1 VELWGGHECTVNR
14 VESRYCDQNRLTGH
28 DHRIEDLQLFAELG
42 VRALRYPVL
51 WERVGPDRPGS
62 YDFSWSDARIAELKR
77 LGIRPIL
84 GLLHHGSGPHFTS
97 LVDPDMPRLFG
108 DYARA
113 VAERY
118 PHVEDWTPV
127 NEPLTTAR
135 FAGLYGHWHP
145 HGRDET
151 TFLACL
157 LTEIEATI
165 AAMKA
170 VRSVNPHARLIQTDD
185 LGETYGTPEMQPL
198 IDHYNARRWLG
209 WDLLTGRVDENHYYW
224 PWIARAG
231 LGDRAKALAADPCPP
246 DIIGVNHYVT
256 SDRFVDHRLEL
267 YPDLKKPEVGF
278 HDFTATRVMD
288 PPPPGLASA
297 LRQAW
302 HRYGIPVAVTESH
315 LGCTREEQM
324 RWLAESWGT
333 CLKLNDEGVD
343 VRALTAWALLGNYDW
358 CSLLTVHANRYE
370 GGPFDVRAG
379 VPRPTALTR
388 VLKAFGG
395 DAQAQDWLD
404 SHPAMGRPGWWRRDI
419 RLEHAP
425 YVWTERTPDVEE
437 KAGQPI
443 LITGASGTLGQAL
456 ARACELRGLDH
467 VLTDRAACAIDDPRS
482 IGAALD
488 AHQPWAVINAAGWV
502 RVDDAE
508 SARAACF
515 RANAEGAELMAQ
527 ACAERGLKYTV
538 FSSDL
543 VFDGLKN
550 DAYVE
555 DDAPKPLNVY
565 GASKAAAEERVL
577 KAMPEALVIR
587 TAAFFSPFDAYN
599 FAIWVE
605 RELRLGRPVHAAE
618 GFVITPT
625 FVPDLVHA
633 SLDLLIDEE
642 RGIWHLT
649 NQEPVSWFDFGRRV
663 AETMEL
669 DARLVRPAR
678 PSELGWRATRPAYVP
693 LGSRHGQLLPKFEDA
708 LARHKAR
715 RHKEMVA

>member
-14 VESRYCDQNRLTGH
+14 VEDRYCDQNRLTGH
-28 DHRIEDLQLFAELG
+28 DDRIEDLQLFAELG

-62 YDFSWSDARIAELKR
+62 YDFSWSDTRLAELKR

-97 LVDPDMPRLFG
+97 LIDPDMPRLFG

-145 HGRDET
+145 HGRDES

-198 IDHYNARRWLG
+198 IDHYSARRWLG

-231 LGDRAKALAADPCPP
+231 LGDRAKAIAADPCPP

-302 HRYGIPVAVTESH
+302 DRYGIPVAVTESH
-315 LGCTREEQM
+315 LGCTREEQI
-324 RWLAESWGT
+324 RWLAESWAT
-333 CLKLNDEGVD
+333 CLKLKEEGVD

-358 CSLLTVHANRYE
+358 CSLLTVQGNHYE
-370 GGPFDVRAG
+370 AGPFDVRAG
-379 VPRPTALTR
+379 VPRPTALTK

-395 DAQAQDWLD
+395 DAEAQDWLD
-404 SHPAMGRPGWWRRDI
+404 SHPAMGRLGWWRRDI

-425 YVWTERTPDVEE
+425 YVWTERTPDMEE
-437 KAGQPI
+437 KAGPPI

-456 ARACELRGLDH
+456 ARACELRGLDY

-488 AHQPWAVINAAGWV
+488 AHRPWAVINAAGWV

-508 SARAACF
+508 GQRDACF
-515 RANAEGAELMAQ
+515 RANADGAELMAQ

-577 KAMPEALVIR
+577 KVLPEALVVR

-605 RELRLGRPVHAAE
+605 RELRQGRPVQAAE

-663 AETMEL
+663 AETMDL

-678 PSELGWRATRPAYVP
+678 PSELGWRARRPAYVP
-693 LGSRHGQLLPKFEDA
+693 LGSKHGQLLPRFDDA

-715 RHKEMVA
+715 RSKELA

>member
-1 VELWGGHECTVNR
+1 
-14 VESRYCDQNRLTGH
+14 
-28 DHRIEDLQLFAELG
+28 
-42 VRALRYPVL
+42 
-51 WERVGPDRPGS
+51 
-62 YDFSWSDARIAELKR
+62 
-77 LGIRPIL
+77 
-84 GLLHHGSGPHFTS
+84 
-97 LVDPDMPRLFG
+97 LVDPEMPRLFG

-145 HGRDET
+145 HGRDES

-157 LTEIEATI
+157 LTEIGATV

-170 VRSVNPHARLIQTDD
+170 VRSVNPHARLVQTDD
-185 LGETYGTPEMQPL
+185 LGETYGTPDMQPL

-231 LGDRAKALAADPCPP
+231 LGERAKAIAADPCPP

-302 HRYGIPVAVTESH
+302 HRYGIPVALTESH

-324 RWLAESWGT
+324 RWLAENWAT
-333 CLKLNDEGVD
+333 CLKLKEEGVD

-358 CSLLTVHANRYE
+358 CSLLTVQANRYE

-379 VPRPTALTR
+379 VPRATALTK

-395 DAQAQDWLD
+395 DAEAQDWLD

-425 YVWTERTPDVEE
+425 YVWTERTPDMEE
-437 KAGQPI
+437 KAGPPI

-456 ARACELRGLDH
+456 ARACELRGLDY

-488 AHQPWAVINAAGWV
+488 AHRPWAVINAAGWV

-508 SARAACF
+508 GQRDACF
-515 RANAEGAELMAQ
+515 RANADGAELMAQ

-577 KAMPEALVIR
+577 KVLPEALVVR

-605 RELRLGRPVHAAE
+605 RELRQGRPVQAAE

-663 AETMEL
+663 AETMDL

-678 PSELGWRATRPAYVP
+678 PSELGWRARRPAYVP
-693 LGSRHGQLLPKFEDA
+693 LGSKHGQLLPRFDDA

-715 RHKEMVA
+715 RSKERA